1 MGITN
6 TRLSL
11 PGNAHGQTLR
21 SPLSETN
28 QGYPRE
34 NKPEESEESL
44 GPPSPN
50 RPLLILQHVL
60 GFEPSKKS
68 SSFGSFPPFR
78 FLRQAQ
84 SQQTEGKEAA
94 GRA

>member
-1 MGITN
+1 MGIAN
-6 TRLSL
+6 AHLSL
-11 PGNAHGQTLR
+11 PGNANEKTLC

-44 GPPSPN
+44 ASPSPN

-78 FLRQAQ
+78 FLGQAQ
-84 SQQTEGKEAA
+84 SQQTEGKLQGE
-94 GRA
+94 

>member
-1 MGITN
+1 MEITN
-6 TRLSL
+6 TPLSL
-11 PGNAHGQTLR
+11 PGNAHGQTLH

-28 QGYPRE
+28 QGFPRE

-50 RPLLILQHVL
+50 RPPLILQHVP

-68 SSFGSFPPFR
+68 PSLGPLPTVQVSWRGPEPAS
-78 FLRQAQ
+78 
-84 SQQTEGKEAA
+84 
-94 GRA
+94 